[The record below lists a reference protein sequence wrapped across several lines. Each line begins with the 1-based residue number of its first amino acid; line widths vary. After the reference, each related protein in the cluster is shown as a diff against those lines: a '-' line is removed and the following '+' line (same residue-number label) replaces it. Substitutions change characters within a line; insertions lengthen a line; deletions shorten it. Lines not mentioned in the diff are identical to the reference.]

1 MAEDEG
7 ARPTSAADDIHAA
20 LGATEPDSEGRAGE
34 QQAPMEAASP
44 DAARP
49 VPPSPEVVPSD
60 AKTLNKHVFVWV
72 MCFLLGSL
80 GVDRF
85 VRGQI
90 GLGILKL
97 LFGWVTCGVWWLV
110 DWIIALVKAYGN
122 AYADQEDLV
131 FQHGKYTR

>member
-1 MAEDEG
+1 MPPSPEV
-7 ARPTSAADDIHAA
+7 
-20 LGATEPDSEGRAGE
+20 
-34 QQAPMEAASP
+34 ASP
-44 DAARP
+44 DAAHP
-49 VPPSPEVVPSD
+49 VPSD
-60 AKTLNKHVFVWV
+60 AKTMNKHVFVWV